1 MANLVKNANLEIEK
15 AKTISLKRDES
26 FKRYESEIGV
36 LEGYIGKIRSSMLAS
51 GLSTEQESILGNIL
65 REFDTYITTRVIGEP
80 TRMLGDLAISDARIQ
95 SLIREKDAE
104 ILRLRDRI
112 FAVEKSRVSG
122 ATGES
127 ANKII
132 EVLRGEN
139 VKLKNSLS
147 ELQAQLGST

>member
-1 MANLVKNANLEIEK
+1 
-15 AKTISLKRDES
+15 
-26 FKRYESEIGV
+26 
-36 LEGYIGKIRSSMLAS
+36 MLSS
-51 GLSTEQESILGNIL
+51 GLTTEQESILGNIL
-65 REFDTYITTRVIGEP
+65 REFDTYVTTRVIGEP

-95 SLIREKDAE
+95 SLIREKDTE
-104 ILRLRDRI
+104 ILKLRDRI

-122 ATGES
+122 ATGEA